1 MTKKK
6 NDLAVVNAD
15 PIDFLHGL
23 VTGGIDN
30 ASALVSTALK
40 GVRDRSLKEDLVLE
54 VKRIADEGKLKLS
67 QNDDPYDIYD
77 DIEAI
82 YKDIEDGIN
91 IKKYRI
97 IKSIFMGMIT
107 LDEKERVFCRKLI
120 SIVRDLTLDAVQ
132 VLEIITSVQA
142 ESVRETANQDLYVSK
157 LADLAGLRYSNFGYS
172 AIENLSANGIV
183 SRSYMDIRVKSGLT
197 DLGIDLS
204 ERVRNA

>member
-1 MTKKK
+1 
-6 NDLAVVNAD
+6 
-15 PIDFLHGL
+15 
-23 VTGGIDN
+23 
-30 ASALVSTALK
+30 
-40 GVRDRSLKEDLVLE
+40 
-54 VKRIADEGKLKLS
+54 
-67 QNDDPYDIYD
+67 
-77 DIEAI
+77 
-82 YKDIEDGIN
+82 
-91 IKKYRI
+91 
-97 IKSIFMGMIT
+97 MGMIT